1 MAVAAMIR
9 AGVRAQID
17 TLQVIRTVGRPARMP
32 MNTAARAAFALTL
45 TAWLGGCATN
55 PAVLTHSPQDP
66 YEKFNRGVYKFNDAL
81 DRGVAKP
88 VAHR

>member
-1 MAVAAMIR
+1 
-9 AGVRAQID
+9 
-17 TLQVIRTVGRPARMP
+17 

-55 PAVLTHSPQDP
+55 PAVLTHSPQDR

-88 VAHR
+88 IAKGYRAITPQPVRTADV